1 MTSKVDVTAG
11 APGMLIDMET
21 TPAAGPAGGT
31 SQQPPHYQS
40 QSMKTN
46 QVAPFND
53 ASYYHGAPA
62 GQPYYNQPGAPGSSY
77 PPVNYAGA
85 GPAAAQPN
93 VIVLNQPVCTC
104 NTVIVASR
112 SSQPTIMSRIFEPFS
127 TTVRKCSAE
136 QTECAHI

>member
-53 ASYYHGAPA
+53 TSYYHGAPA
-62 GQPYYNQPGAPGSSY
+62 GQPYYNQPGALGSSY
-77 PPVNYAGA
+77 PPASYAGA
-85 GPAAAQPN
+85 DPAAAQPN
-93 VIVLNQPVCTC
+93 VYILNQPVGG
-104 NTVIVASR
+104 
-112 SSQPTIMSRIFEPFS
+112 P
-127 TTVRKCSAE
+127 
-136 QTECAHI
+136 